1 MQADGQGGSLQYP
14 AAHSVQ
20 LCAQCGPVGFFQ
32 QIAQE
37 VVITHAGAGFV
48 CSAFYIIMG
57 AGTGGSELVALLDK
71 QLLHAQFQLA
81 DHPGIGRFGGS
92 AGKDGIVQPLAAD
105 LHHLFQAALQ
115 QAQAEGE
122 FGVAG
127 RTLLPPGPEVQLGAA
142 VAQPSAAQSVQLLG
156 GMGGG
161 VQLVQHIGE
170 QVQVLQLLRGD
181 SAKVIVEIQVQ
192 AAGRGVAQQG
202 GTGQLLG
209 AALRG
214 GIACAKVGGGEGVF
228 QHQLA
233 IGAHRGGGVLDLGCG
248 GNLQHLHRGGG
259 KQLPQQGVEPALLQ
273 LAAQGGEE
281 LVGVQQQGGIAGV
294 QPAGG
299 GVDGVQH
306 AVRQAAR
313 ALQRGKLG
321 FVQSGQQQVVR
332 NAGL

>member
-1 MQADGQGGSLQYP
+1 MG
-14 AAHSVQ
+14 
-20 LCAQCGPVGFFQ
+20 
-32 QIAQE
+32 
-37 VVITHAGAGFV
+37 AGAG
-48 CSAFYIIMG
+48 
-57 AGTGGSELVALLDK
+57 GGKLVALLDE
-71 QLLHAQFQLA
+71 QLLHAQLQLA
-81 DHPGIGRFGGS
+81 DHPGIGGFGGS

-105 LHHLFQAALQ
+105 LHRLFQAAFQ
-115 QAQAEGE
+115 QAQAEGQ
-122 FGVAG
+122 FRVAG
-127 RTLLPPGPEVQLGAA
+127 SALLPPGPEIQLGAA
-142 VAQPSAAQSVQLLG
+142 VAQPCAAQGVQLLG

-161 VQLVQHIGE
+161 IQLVQHIGE

-181 SAKVIVEIQVQ
+181 SAKIIVEIQVQ

-214 GIACAKVGGGEGVF
+214 GIARAKVGGGEGVL

-233 IGAHRGGGVLDLGCG
+233 IGACRGGGFLGLGCS

-273 LAAQGGEE
+273 FAAQGGKE
-281 LVGVQQQGGIAGV
+281 LVRVQQQGGIAGV

-321 FVQSGQQQVVR
+321 LVQSGQQQVVGD
-332 NAGL
+332 AGL

>member
-1 MQADGQGGSLQYP
+1 M
-14 AAHSVQ
+14 
-20 LCAQCGPVGFFQ
+20 
-32 QIAQE
+32 
-37 VVITHAGAGFV
+37 AGA
-48 CSAFYIIMG
+48 A
-57 AGTGGSELVALLDK
+57 
-71 QLLHAQFQLA
+71 
-81 DHPGIGRFGGS
+81 
-92 AGKDGIVQPLAAD
+92 
-105 LHHLFQAALQ
+105 
-115 QAQAEGE
+115 
-122 FGVAG
+122 
-127 RTLLPPGPEVQLGAA
+127 LLPPGPEVQLGAA
-142 VAQPSAAQSVQLLG
+142 VAQPCAAQGVQLLG
-156 GMGGG
+156 GVGGG

-181 SAKVIVEIQVQ
+181 SAKIIVEIQVQ

-214 GIACAKVGGGEGVF
+214 GIARAKVGGGEGVL

-233 IGAHRGGGVLDLGCG
+233 IGAHRGGGFLGFGRG

-299 GVDGVQH
+299 GVDGVQY

-321 FVQSGQQQVVR
+321 LVQSGQQQIVR

>member
-1 MQADGQGGSLQYP
+1 
-14 AAHSVQ
+14 
-20 LCAQCGPVGFFQ
+20 
-32 QIAQE
+32 
-37 VVITHAGAGFV
+37 
-48 CSAFYIIMG
+48 
-57 AGTGGSELVALLDK
+57 
-71 QLLHAQFQLA
+71 
-81 DHPGIGRFGGS
+81 
-92 AGKDGIVQPLAAD
+92 
-105 LHHLFQAALQ
+105 
-115 QAQAEGE
+115 
-122 FGVAG
+122 
-127 RTLLPPGPEVQLGAA
+127 
-142 VAQPSAAQSVQLLG
+142 
-156 GMGGG
+156 MGGG

-214 GIACAKVGGGEGVF
+214 GIACAKVGGGEGML

-233 IGAHRGGGVLDLGCG
+233 VGAHRGGGILGFGRG
-248 GNLQHLHRGGG
+248 GNLHHLHRGGG
-259 KQLPQQGVEPALLQ
+259 KQLPQQGVEPALFQ

-313 ALQRGKLG
+313 ALQRSKLG
-321 FVQSGQQQVVR
+321 LVQSGQQQVVR